1 MSRFNLERWNLGRSI
16 EDKIL
21 PDLNTF
27 FDANLERS
35 DDVFDIFDFKDEE
48 KKILVEVKG
57 RTCPSSQY
65 PETIITCGKVT
76 EGLMMMETG
85 WKVYYFFVFTDETK
99 YIKLDKDDC
108 DFNMKLTGTNHIPH
122 YLIPVNRLTEFNVDN

>member
-48 KKILVEVKG
+48 KN
-57 RTCPSSQY
+57 
-65 PETIITCGKVT
+65 
-76 EGLMMMETG
+76 
-85 WKVYYFFVFTDETK
+85 
-99 YIKLDKDDC
+99 DC